1 MRDKNEKRELAIV
14 TLKKDA
20 GEIYANQINY
30 FLGDS
35 IKINLYSF
43 EEGGFTF
50 FEEKLILLSV
60 NLKYEEILKMC
71 NSDAQ
76 IIIPNLTFEKS
87 SFEKICKINKNETV
101 FVYNLSKSMA
111 LETIAIIYRLGV
123 DIPNLIPCYTEMKK
137 IPENS
142 IVLTPGEKLNIEAK
156 NCKIIDLEYRII
168 DLSSIA
174 DIAMKLNLERLIQE
188 DLVKKFMDKIVP
200 ISYITEKLLVTQTKL
215 ENQFD
220 FLLSAIDD
228 GIIGVSNEGIVQ
240 FYSHVAREILSIN
253 GNEMIGKY
261 IGEYVKSLD
270 FDQIIKKEVPY
281 FQKLIKVNNI
291 DINMEVKYTHISV
304 FNGFIIKVSKFHQA
318 EKKQAKLRAQLMSSG
333 NVSKYNFD
341 DIIGCSDSIKNT
353 KKIAYKMAQSDS
365 SILII
370 GESGT
375 GKELFAQSIHSASR
389 RSQGPF
395 VAVNC
400 STFQEGLLQSELFGY
415 DEGAFTGARKGG
427 KIGLFELANKG
438 TIFLDEIGEMDL
450 NSQATLLRVIQEKQI
465 RRVGSDKIIDV
476 DIRIIAATNRDL
488 KKLVCENKFRKDL
501 FYRLNV
507 LPLKIAP
514 LRNRNE
520 DVFLIF
526 ESFKKNLDVKFSL
539 SDELV
544 EVFKTYSW
552 EGNIR
557 ELRNLVEYCSYL
569 DKSIIEIYDLPEYML
584 ESIKHKDYCLELSN
598 KNDIKNISNLKRDL
612 RDYIFVLEKIN
623 NAYVLK
629 QRIGRR
635 KIYEYALEEKIFL
648 TEQQIRS
655 ILIELQEF
663 GFVKIL
669 SGRGGSVITE
679 KGILFLEENKR
690 V

>member
-1 MRDKNEKRELAIV
+1 MKKRELAIV

-87 SFEKICKINKNETV
+87 SFEKICKINKNETI

-123 DIPNLIPCYTEMKK
+123 DIPNLIPCYPEMKK

-174 DIAMKLNLERLIQE
+174 DIAMKLNLESLIQE

-375 GKELFAQSIHSASR
+375 GKELFSQSIHSASR

-544 EVFKTYSW
+544 EVFKTYNW

-569 DKSIIEIYDLPEYML
+569 DKSIIEVYDLPEYML

-679 KGILFLEENKR
+679 KGILFLEKNKK

>member
-1 MRDKNEKRELAIV
+1 MKKRELAIV

-123 DIPNLIPCYTEMKK
+123 DIPNLIPCYPEMKK

-174 DIAMKLNLERLIQE
+174 DIAMKLNLESLIQE

-507 LPLKIAP
+507 LPLKITP

-569 DKSIIEIYDLPEYML
+569 DKSIIEVYDLPEYML

-679 KGILFLEENKR
+679 KGILFLEENKK

>member
-1 MRDKNEKRELAIV
+1 MKKRELAIV

-87 SFEKICKINKNETV
+87 SFEKICKINKNETI

-123 DIPNLIPCYTEMKK
+123 DIPNLIPCYPEMKK

-174 DIAMKLNLERLIQE
+174 DIAMKLNLESLIQE

-240 FYSHVAREILSIN
+240 FYSHVARETLSIN

-629 QRIGRR
+629 HRIGRR

>member
-1 MRDKNEKRELAIV
+1 MKKRELAIV

-123 DIPNLIPCYTEMKK
+123 DIPNLIPCYPEMKK

-174 DIAMKLNLERLIQE
+174 DIAMKLNLESLIQE

-544 EVFKTYSW
+544 EVFKTYNW

-569 DKSIIEIYDLPEYML
+569 DKSIIEVYDLPEYML

-635 KIYEYALEEKIFL
+635 KIYEYALEEKMFL

-679 KGILFLEENKR
+679 KGILFLEENKK

>member
-1 MRDKNEKRELAIV
+1 MKKRELAIV

-87 SFEKICKINKNETV
+87 SFEKICKINKNETI

-123 DIPNLIPCYTEMKK
+123 DIPNLIPCYPEMKK

-174 DIAMKLNLERLIQE
+174 DIAMKLNLESLIQE

-569 DKSIIEIYDLPEYML
+569 DKSIIEVYDLPEYML

-598 KNDIKNISNLKRDL
+598 KKDIKNISNLKRDL

>member
-1 MRDKNEKRELAIV
+1 MKKRELAIV

-87 SFEKICKINKNETV
+87 SFEKICKINKNETI

-123 DIPNLIPCYTEMKK
+123 DIPNLIPCYPEMKK

-174 DIAMKLNLERLIQE
+174 DIAMKLNLESLIQE

-569 DKSIIEIYDLPEYML
+569 DKSIIEVYDLPEYML
-584 ESIKHKDYCLELSN
+584 ESIKHKNYCLELSN

-679 KGILFLEENKR
+679 KGILFLEENKK

>member
-1 MRDKNEKRELAIV
+1 MKKRELAIV

-123 DIPNLIPCYTEMKK
+123 DIPNLIPCYPEMKK

-539 SDELV
+539 SNELV

-679 KGILFLEENKR
+679 KGIIFLEENKR

>member
-1 MRDKNEKRELAIV
+1 MKKRELAIV

-87 SFEKICKINKNETV
+87 SFEKICKINKDETI

-123 DIPNLIPCYTEMKK
+123 DIPNLIPCYPEMKK

-174 DIAMKLNLERLIQE
+174 DIAMKLNLESLIQE

-304 FNGFIIKVSKFHQA
+304 FNGFIIKVAKFHQA

-333 NVSKYNFD
+333 NISKYNFD
-341 DIIGCSDSIKNT
+341 DIIGCSESIKNT

-415 DEGAFTGARKGG
+415 EEGAFTGARKGG

-526 ESFKKNLDVKFSL
+526 ESFKKNLDVKFNL
-539 SDELV
+539 SNELV
-544 EVFKTYSW
+544 EIFKTYSW

-569 DKSIIEIYDLPEYML
+569 DKSTIEVYDLPEYML

-598 KNDIKNISNLKRDL
+598 KNEIKKISNLKRDL
-612 RDYIFVLEKIN
+612 RDYIFVLEKIK
-623 NAYVLK
+623 NAYDLK

-635 KIYEYALEEKIFL
+635 KIYEYALSEKIFL

-679 KGILFLEENKR
+679 KGIIFLEENKR

>member
-1 MRDKNEKRELAIV
+1 MKKRELAIV

-20 GEIYANQINY
+20 GEVYANQIKY

-60 NLKYEEILKMC
+60 NLKYEEISKMC
-71 NSDAQ
+71 TPETQ
-76 IIIPNLTFEKS
+76 VITPNLTFEKS
-87 SFEKICKINKNETV
+87 SFEKICKIDKNETV

-123 DIPNLIPCYTEMKK
+123 DIPNLIPCYPEIKS
-137 IPENS
+137 IPPNS
-142 IVLTPGEKLNIEAK
+142 IVVTPGEKLHIEAK
-156 NCKIIDLEYRII
+156 TCKVIDLEYRII
-168 DLSSIA
+168 DLSCIA
-174 DIAMKLNLERLIQE
+174 DIAMKLNLEHLIKE
-188 DLVKKFMDKIVP
+188 DLVKKFMDKVVP
-200 ISYITEKLLVTQTKL
+200 TSYITEKLLITQTKL

-228 GIIGVSNEGIVQ
+228 GIIGVSNDGIVQ
-240 FYSHVAREILSIN
+240 FYSHVAREILSID

-261 IGEYVKSLD
+261 IGDYIKTLD
-270 FDQIIKKEVPY
+270 FDQIINKEVPY

-291 DINMEVKYTHISV
+291 DINVEIKYTHISV
-304 FNGFIIKVSKFHQA
+304 FNGFIIKVAKFHQT

-341 DIIGCSDSIKNT
+341 DIIGCSESIKNT

-389 RSQGPF
+389 RSKGPF

-415 DEGAFTGARKGG
+415 EEGAFTGARKGG

-465 RRVGSDKIIDV
+465 RRVGSDKVIDV

-507 LPLKIAP
+507 LPLTISP
-514 LRNRNE
+514 LRERNE

-526 ESFKKNLDVKFSL
+526 ESFKKNLDVKFNL
-539 SDELV
+539 SDDVV
-544 EVFKTYSW
+544 EIFKTYNW

-557 ELRNLVEYCSYL
+557 ELRNLAEYCSYL
-569 DKSIIEIYDLPEYML
+569 GKNIIEVLDLPEYML
-584 ESIKHKDYCLELSN
+584 ESIKSKDYCLELLK
-598 KNDIKNISNLKRDL
+598 KNNMKNIPNLKRDL
-612 RDYIFVLEKIN
+612 KDYLFVLEKTN
-623 NAYVLK
+623 EAYLLK

-635 KIYEYALEEKIFL
+635 KLYEYALKEKIFL

-655 ILIELQEF
+655 ILLELQEF

-690 V
+690 VQ

>member
-1 MRDKNEKRELAIV
+1 
-14 TLKKDA
+14 
-20 GEIYANQINY
+20 
-30 FLGDS
+30 
-35 IKINLYSF
+35 
-43 EEGGFTF
+43 
-50 FEEKLILLSV
+50 
-60 NLKYEEILKMC
+60 
-71 NSDAQ
+71 
-76 IIIPNLTFEKS
+76 
-87 SFEKICKINKNETV
+87 
-101 FVYNLSKSMA
+101 
-111 LETIAIIYRLGV
+111 
-123 DIPNLIPCYTEMKK
+123 MKK

-174 DIAMKLNLERLIQE
+174 DIAMKLNLESLIQE

-539 SDELV
+539 SNELV

-569 DKSIIEIYDLPEYML
+569 DKSIIEVYDLPEYML

-598 KNDIKNISNLKRDL
+598 KNDIQNISNLK
-612 RDYIFVLEKIN
+612 
-623 NAYVLK
+623 
-629 QRIGRR
+629 
-635 KIYEYALEEKIFL
+635 
-648 TEQQIRS
+648 
-655 ILIELQEF
+655 
-663 GFVKIL
+663 L
-669 SGRGGSVITE
+669 S
-679 KGILFLEENKR
+679 
-690 V
+690 

>member
-1 MRDKNEKRELAIV
+1 MKKRELAIV

-123 DIPNLIPCYTEMKK
+123 DIPNLIPCYPEMKK

-174 DIAMKLNLERLIQE
+174 DIAMKLNLESLIQE

-415 DEGAFTGARKGG
+415 EEGAFTGARKGG

-544 EVFKTYSW
+544 EVFKTYNW

-569 DKSIIEIYDLPEYML
+569 DKSIIEVYDLPEYML

-679 KGILFLEENKR
+679 KGILFLEENKK

>member
-1 MRDKNEKRELAIV
+1 MKKRELAIV

-123 DIPNLIPCYTEMKK
+123 DIPNLIPCYPEMKK

-415 DEGAFTGARKGG
+415 EEGAFTGARKGG

-526 ESFKKNLDVKFSL
+526 ESFKKNLDVKFNL
-539 SDELV
+539 SNELV
-544 EVFKTYSW
+544 EIFKTYSW

-569 DKSIIEIYDLPEYML
+569 DKSTIEVYDLPEYML

-598 KNDIKNISNLKRDL
+598 KNEIKKISNLKRDL
-612 RDYIFVLEKIN
+612 RDYIFVLEKIK
-623 NAYVLK
+623 NAYDLK

-635 KIYEYALEEKIFL
+635 RIYEYALSEKIFL

-655 ILIELQEF
+655 ILIELQDF

-679 KGILFLEENKR
+679 KGIIFLEENKR

>member
-1 MRDKNEKRELAIV
+1 MKKRELAIV

-87 SFEKICKINKNETV
+87 SFEKICKINKNETI

-123 DIPNLIPCYTEMKK
+123 DIPNLIPCYPEMKK

-174 DIAMKLNLERLIQE
+174 DIAMKLNLESLIQE

-253 GNEMIGKY
+253 GNEMM
-261 IGEYVKSLD
+261 E
-270 FDQIIKKEVPY
+270 
-281 FQKLIKVNNI
+281 NI
-291 DINMEVKYTHISV
+291 
-304 FNGFIIKVSKFHQA
+304 
-318 EKKQAKLRAQLMSSG
+318 
-333 NVSKYNFD
+333 
-341 DIIGCSDSIKNT
+341 
-353 KKIAYKMAQSDS
+353 
-365 SILII
+365 
-370 GESGT
+370 
-375 GKELFAQSIHSASR
+375 
-389 RSQGPF
+389 
-395 VAVNC
+395 
-400 STFQEGLLQSELFGY
+400 
-415 DEGAFTGARKGG
+415 
-427 KIGLFELANKG
+427 
-438 TIFLDEIGEMDL
+438 
-450 NSQATLLRVIQEKQI
+450 
-465 RRVGSDKIIDV
+465 
-476 DIRIIAATNRDL
+476 
-488 KKLVCENKFRKDL
+488 
-501 FYRLNV
+501 
-507 LPLKIAP
+507 
-514 LRNRNE
+514 
-520 DVFLIF
+520 
-526 ESFKKNLDVKFSL
+526 
-539 SDELV
+539 
-544 EVFKTYSW
+544 
-552 EGNIR
+552 
-557 ELRNLVEYCSYL
+557 
-569 DKSIIEIYDLPEYML
+569 
-584 ESIKHKDYCLELSN
+584 
-598 KNDIKNISNLKRDL
+598 
-612 RDYIFVLEKIN
+612 
-623 NAYVLK
+623 
-629 QRIGRR
+629 
-635 KIYEYALEEKIFL
+635 
-648 TEQQIRS
+648 
-655 ILIELQEF
+655 
-663 GFVKIL
+663 
-669 SGRGGSVITE
+669 
-679 KGILFLEENKR
+679 
-690 V
+690 

>member
-1 MRDKNEKRELAIV
+1 MKKRELAIV

-123 DIPNLIPCYTEMKK
+123 DIPNLIPCYPEMKK

-584 ESIKHKDYCLELSN
+584 ESLKHKDYCLELSN

-679 KGILFLEENKR
+679 KGIIFLEENKR

>member
-1 MRDKNEKRELAIV
+1 MKKRELAIV

-87 SFEKICKINKNETV
+87 SFEKICKINKNETI

-123 DIPNLIPCYTEMKK
+123 DIPNLIPCYPEMKK

-174 DIAMKLNLERLIQE
+174 DIAMKLNLESLIQE

-544 EVFKTYSW
+544 EVFKTYNW

-569 DKSIIEIYDLPEYML
+569 DKSIIEVYDLPEYML

-679 KGILFLEENKR
+679 KGILFLEEKKK

>member
-1 MRDKNEKRELAIV
+1 MKKRELAIV

-60 NLKYEEILKMC
+60 NLKYEEILNMC
-71 NSDAQ
+71 NPDAQ

-87 SFEKICKINKNETV
+87 SFEKICKINKNETI

-123 DIPNLIPCYTEMKK
+123 DIPNLIPCYPEMKK
-137 IPENS
+137 VPQNS
-142 IVLTPGEKLNIEAK
+142 IVLTPGEKVNIEAK

-174 DIAMKLNLERLIQE
+174 DIAMKLNLESLIQE

-333 NVSKYNFD
+333 NISKYNFD
-341 DIIGCSDSIKNT
+341 DIIGCSESIQNT

-526 ESFKKNLDVKFSL
+526 ESFKKNLDVKFNL
-539 SDELV
+539 SNELV
-544 EVFKTYSW
+544 EIFKTYSW

-569 DKSIIEIYDLPEYML
+569 DKSTIEVYDLPEYML

-598 KNDIKNISNLKRDL
+598 KNEIKKISNLKRDL
-612 RDYIFVLEKIN
+612 RDYIFVLEKIK
-623 NAYVLK
+623 NAYDLK

-635 KIYEYALEEKIFL
+635 KIYEYALSEKIFL

-679 KGILFLEENKR
+679 KGIIFLEENKR

>member
-1 MRDKNEKRELAIV
+1 MKKRELAIV

-87 SFEKICKINKNETV
+87 SFEKICKINKNETI

-123 DIPNLIPCYTEMKK
+123 DIPNLIPCYPEMKK

-174 DIAMKLNLERLIQE
+174 DIAMKLNLESLIQE

-341 DIIGCSDSIKNT
+341 DIIGCSYSIKNT

>member
-1 MRDKNEKRELAIV
+1 MKKRELAIV

-71 NSDAQ
+71 NPDAQ

-123 DIPNLIPCYTEMKK
+123 DIPNLIPCYPEMKK
-137 IPENS
+137 IPESS

-174 DIAMKLNLERLIQE
+174 DIAMKLNLESLIQE

-539 SDELV
+539 SNELV

-569 DKSIIEIYDLPEYML
+569 DKSIIEVYDLPEYML
-584 ESIKHKDYCLELSN
+584 ESIKHKNYCLELSN
-598 KNDIKNISNLKRDL
+598 KNNIKDISNLKRDL

>member
-1 MRDKNEKRELAIV
+1 MKKRELAIV

-123 DIPNLIPCYTEMKK
+123 DIPNLIPCYPEMKK

-228 GIIGVSNEGIVQ
+228 GIIGVSNDGIVQ

>member
-1 MRDKNEKRELAIV
+1 MKKRELAIV

-123 DIPNLIPCYTEMKK
+123 DIPNLIPCYPEMKK

-174 DIAMKLNLERLIQE
+174 DIAMKLNLESLIQE

-569 DKSIIEIYDLPEYML
+569 DKSIIEVYDLPEYML
-584 ESIKHKDYCLELSN
+584 ESIKHKNYCLELSN

-679 KGILFLEENKR
+679 KGILFLEENKK

>member
-1 MRDKNEKRELAIV
+1 MKKRELAIV

-123 DIPNLIPCYTEMKK
+123 DIPNLIPCYPEMKK

-240 FYSHVAREILSIN
+240 FYSHVAREILSNN

-584 ESIKHKDYCLELSN
+584 ESLKHKDYCLELSN

-679 KGILFLEENKR
+679 KGIIFLEENKR

>member
-1 MRDKNEKRELAIV
+1 MKKRELAIV

-87 SFEKICKINKNETV
+87 SFEKICKLNKNETV

-123 DIPNLIPCYTEMKK
+123 DIPNLIPCYPEMKK

>member
-1 MRDKNEKRELAIV
+1 MKKRELAIV

-123 DIPNLIPCYTEMKK
+123 DIPNLIPCYPEMKK
-137 IPENS
+137 IPKNS

-174 DIAMKLNLERLIQE
+174 DIAMKLNLESLIQE

-569 DKSIIEIYDLPEYML
+569 DKSTIEVDDLPEYML
-584 ESIKHKDYCLELSN
+584 ESIKHKDYCVELSN

>member
-1 MRDKNEKRELAIV
+1 MKKRELAIV

-71 NSDAQ
+71 NSDVQ

-123 DIPNLIPCYTEMKK
+123 DIPNLIPCYPEMKK

-228 GIIGVSNEGIVQ
+228 GIIGVSNDGIVQ

>member
-1 MRDKNEKRELAIV
+1 MKKRELAIV

-123 DIPNLIPCYTEMKK
+123 DIPNLIPCYPEMKK
-137 IPENS
+137 IPESS

-174 DIAMKLNLERLIQE
+174 DIAMKLNLESLIQE

-539 SDELV
+539 SNELV

-569 DKSIIEIYDLPEYML
+569 DKSIIEVYDLPEYML
-584 ESIKHKDYCLELSN
+584 ESIKHKNYCLELSN
-598 KNDIKNISNLKRDL
+598 KNNIKDISNLKRDL

>member
-1 MRDKNEKRELAIV
+1 MKKRELAIV

-87 SFEKICKINKNETV
+87 SFEKICKINKDETI

-123 DIPNLIPCYTEMKK
+123 DIPNLIPCYPEMKK

-174 DIAMKLNLERLIQE
+174 DIAMKLNLESLIQE

-569 DKSIIEIYDLPEYML
+569 DKSIIEVYDLPEYML

-612 RDYIFVLEKIN
+612 RDYIFILEKIN

>member
-1 MRDKNEKRELAIV
+1 MKKRELAIV

-123 DIPNLIPCYTEMKK
+123 DIPNLIPCYPEMKK

-174 DIAMKLNLERLIQE
+174 DIAMKLNLESLIQE

-569 DKSIIEIYDLPEYML
+569 DKSIIEVYDLPEYML

-679 KGILFLEENKR
+679 KGILFLEENKK

>member
-1 MRDKNEKRELAIV
+1 MKKRELAIV

-544 EVFKTYSW
+544 EVFKTYRW

-598 KNDIKNISNLKRDL
+598 KNDIKNISNLKRAL

>member
-1 MRDKNEKRELAIV
+1 
-14 TLKKDA
+14 
-20 GEIYANQINY
+20 
-30 FLGDS
+30 
-35 IKINLYSF
+35 
-43 EEGGFTF
+43 
-50 FEEKLILLSV
+50 
-60 NLKYEEILKMC
+60 
-71 NSDAQ
+71 
-76 IIIPNLTFEKS
+76 
-87 SFEKICKINKNETV
+87 
-101 FVYNLSKSMA
+101 MA

-123 DIPNLIPCYTEMKK
+123 DIPNLIPCYPEMKK

-174 DIAMKLNLERLIQE
+174 DIAMKLNLESLIQE

-569 DKSIIEIYDLPEYML
+569 DKSIIEVYDLPEYML

>member
-1 MRDKNEKRELAIV
+1 MKKRELAIV

-60 NLKYEEILKMC
+60 NLKYEEILNRC

-123 DIPNLIPCYTEMKK
+123 DIPNLIPCYPEMKN

-174 DIAMKLNLERLIQE
+174 DIAMKLNLESLIQE

-333 NVSKYNFD
+333 NISKYNFD
-341 DIIGCSDSIKNT
+341 DIIGCSESIKNT

-569 DKSIIEIYDLPEYML
+569 DKSIIEVYDLPEYML
-584 ESIKHKDYCLELSN
+584 ESIKHKEYCLELLK
-598 KNDIKNISNLKRDL
+598 KNDIQNISNLKRDL

-635 KIYEYALEEKIFL
+635 KIYEYALAEKIFL

-663 GFVKIL
+663 GFIKIL

>member
-1 MRDKNEKRELAIV
+1 MKKRELAIV

-123 DIPNLIPCYTEMKK
+123 DIPNLIPCYPEMKK

-174 DIAMKLNLERLIQE
+174 DIAMKLNLESLIQE

-261 IGEYVKSLD
+261 IGKYVKSLD

-291 DINMEVKYTHISV
+291 DINMEIKYTHISV

>member
-1 MRDKNEKRELAIV
+1 MKKRELAIV

-123 DIPNLIPCYTEMKK
+123 DIPNLIPCYPEMKK

-228 GIIGVSNEGIVQ
+228 GIIGVSNDGIVQ

-663 GFVKIL
+663 GFVKTL

>member
-1 MRDKNEKRELAIV
+1 MKKRELAIV

-87 SFEKICKINKNETV
+87 SFEKICKINKNETI

-123 DIPNLIPCYTEMKK
+123 DIPNLIPCYPEMKK

-174 DIAMKLNLERLIQE
+174 DIAMKLNLESLIQE

-598 KNDIKNISNLKRDL
+598 KSDIKNISNLKRDL

>member
-1 MRDKNEKRELAIV
+1 MKKRELAIV

-123 DIPNLIPCYTEMKK
+123 DIPNLIPCYPEMKK

-174 DIAMKLNLERLIQE
+174 DIAMKLNLESLIQE

-569 DKSIIEIYDLPEYML
+569 DKSIIEVYDLPEYML

>member
-1 MRDKNEKRELAIV
+1 MKKRELAIV

-87 SFEKICKINKNETV
+87 SFEKICKINKNETI

-123 DIPNLIPCYTEMKK
+123 DIPNLIPCYPEMKK

-174 DIAMKLNLERLIQE
+174 DIAMKLNLESLIQE

>member
-1 MRDKNEKRELAIV
+1 MKKRELAIV

-87 SFEKICKINKNETV
+87 SFEKICKINKNETI

-123 DIPNLIPCYTEMKK
+123 DIPNLIPCYPEMKK

-174 DIAMKLNLERLIQE
+174 DIAMKLNLESLIQE

-629 QRIGRR
+629 KRIGRR

>member
-1 MRDKNEKRELAIV
+1 MKKRELAIV

-87 SFEKICKINKNETV
+87 SFEKICKINKNETI

-123 DIPNLIPCYTEMKK
+123 DIPNLIPCFPEMKK

-174 DIAMKLNLERLIQE
+174 DIAMKLNLESLIQE

-544 EVFKTYSW
+544 EIFKTYSW

-679 KGILFLEENKR
+679 KGIIFLEENKR